1 MSTTPSTPAAAPLIG
16 EGPVLLRLDRGV
28 AHLRMNTPDN
38 ANGMTVPMLRALND
52 AILRCSSEP
61 GVRAVLLSGTGKNFC
76 GGGDVKQF
84 ASHGE
89 QLPSYLRV
97 ATALLNSVALGLIRL
112 DVPVITCV
120 QGFAAGGGG
129 LGLVCASDL
138 VVVGR
143 STRFL
148 SAATRVGMAPD
159 AGTTVT
165 LTQIVGFRRAMEL
178 VLTEKILTADEA
190 LEIGLV
196 TRVVEDAEL
205 DEQAEALA
213 LQIARGATQAL
224 GATKRLMWSGIGSSV
239 ERGLPD
245 ESRTVSELSGRA
257 DAREGLAAVIERRA
271 PVFDGR

>member
-1 MSTTPSTPAAAPLIG
+1 
-16 EGPVLLRLDRGV
+16 
-28 AHLRMNTPDN
+28 
-38 ANGMTVPMLRALND
+38 MLRALND

-61 GVRAVLLSGTGKNFC
+61 EVRAVLLTGAGKNFC
-76 GGGDVKQF
+76 GGGDVKEF

-89 QLPSYLRV
+89 ALPDYLRV
-97 ATALLNSVALGLIRL
+97 ATTLLNTVALGLIRL
-112 DVPVITCV
+112 DVPVVTSV

-138 VVVGR
+138 VVIGR
-143 STRFL
+143 STKFL
-148 SAATRVGMAPD
+148 SAATRVAMAPD

-178 VLTEKILTADEA
+178 VLTEKLLRAEEA

-196 TRVVEDAEL
+196 TRVVEDDALAAES
-205 DEQAEALA
+205 EALA
-213 LQIARGATQAL
+213 LQLARGATKAL
-224 GATKRLMWSGIGSSV
+224 GATKRLMWSGLGSSV